1 MDKKQHAHHLYMTQ
15 GMSQKQIAKEVG
27 VSERT
32 IYTWI
37 HQYAWEELK
46 RAAYQAPA
54 KIADNFYSQLIEL
67 QDSIA
72 KREPGNRFPTPQ
84 EAEVSRK
91 LLVCIEKLKKTT
103 SLPQSMQVLE
113 SFRNFTRNKNPQFTK
128 VLVQYTGEFLE
139 GKAVNNYAPYDLE
152 YGVEQVLPTMPFY
165 EEPEEEVVL
174 EKEPCYT
181 GNAKCLHPETCNYPV
196 CRYTEQDKRNAS
208 DDPLVKNRIIPI
220 PAVTEEEVMER
231 YQKFLEDHNLEYN
244 EELQR
249 HFPIAKDPADAP
261 EKPKEKPEDIGS
273 TLEVWNNI
281 VTTIAQEQTPP
292 AEAPTD
298 KTQTPEIPNSLNPVS
313 DSNTVN
319 FIILPP
325 SGPAETG
332 SNTAA

>member
-1 MDKKQHAHHLYMTQ
+1 MTQ

-84 EAEVSRK
+84 EAEISRK
-91 LLVCIEKLKKTT
+91 LLVCIEKVKKTT

-165 EEPEEEVVL
+165 EEPEEEVVP

-196 CRYTEQDKRNAS
+196 CRYTELDKRNAS
-208 DDPLVKNRIIPI
+208 GDPLVKNRIIPI

-231 YQKFLEDHNLEYN
+231 YQKFMKDNDLEYN

-249 HFPIAKDPADAP
+249 FFPIEKDPADVP

-273 TLEVWNNI
+273 TLEAWNNI
-281 VTTIAQEQTPP
+281 VTTITEEQTTQP
-292 AEAPTD
+292 EAPTD
-298 KTQTPEIPNSLNPVS
+298 QNENPQIPKSINPGSDNS
-313 DSNTVN
+313 TVN

-325 SGPAETG
+325 SDPEKNG
-332 SNTAA
+332 SNAAA